1 MSHDAA
7 AVKHE
12 EEFTKTTLGFW
23 VYLMTDCVLF
33 ACLFATYAVLRNGTA
48 GGPTGASIFDLNFIL
63 VETILLLTSSLT
75 TGLALVAL
83 KSKQKKLLWASLG
96 LTFVLGASFL
106 AMELYEFGQLLH
118 EGYGPQASAFLTA
131 YFTLV
136 GTHGFHIAIGLLWLL
151 VMVYFLYKRGVTK
164 GFEKRLTMFALFWH
178 FLDVIW
184 IFIFTLVY
192 LLGALS

>member
-7 AVKHE
+7 TVKHQ
-12 EEFTKTTLGFW
+12 EEFNKTTLGFW

-48 GGPTGASIFDLNFIL
+48 GGPSGAAIFDLNFIL
-63 VETILLLTSSLT
+63 VETLLLLTSSLT

-83 KSKQKKLLWASLG
+83 KSKQKKLLWTSLG
-96 LTFVLGASFL
+96 LTFVLGAGFL
-106 AMELYEFGQLLH
+106 AMELYEFGELLH
-118 EGYGPQASAFLTA
+118 EGYGPQASAFLSA

-136 GTHGFHIAIGLLWLL
+136 GTHGFHIAIGLIWLL
-151 VMVYFLYKRGVTK
+151 VMVYYLYKRGVTK
-164 GFEKRLTMFALFWH
+164 GFEKRLTLFALFWH

-192 LLGALS
+192 LMGALS